1 MGAHLWFI
9 YALIAA
15 VMWGLGYVISEKLL
29 RIGMT
34 PAFMM
39 VISNILMLP
48 FLIAITAYVDHGKGQ
63 WHMFF
68 SSKEMIWLTL
78 VMGALVI
85 GGNLLILTSINEK
98 NATLASLIEITYPIF
113 TCLFAWIFLKETQIN
128 WTQAAGGL
136 LIFSGVCLI
145 YLKS

>member
-9 YALIAA
+9 YALSAA

-39 VISNILMLP
+39 VISNLLMLP
-48 FLIAITAYVDHGKGQ
+48 FLIAITAYLDAGKGQ
-63 WHMFF
+63 LQLFL
-68 SSKEMIWLTL
+68 SSKEMIALTL
-78 VMGALVI
+78 FMGMLII

-113 TCLFAWIFLKETQIN
+113 TCFFAWIFLKETQIS
-128 WTQAAGGL
+128 WAQAAGGL

>member
-1 MGAHLWFI
+1 MAAHFWFI
-9 YALIAA
+9 YALSAA

-39 VISNILMLP
+39 VISNIVMLP
-48 FLIAITAYVDHGKGQ
+48 FLIGMTAYMDAGKGQ
-63 WHMFF
+63 LQLFL
-68 SSKEMIWLTL
+68 SSKEMIALTL
-78 VMGALVI
+78 FMGALII
-85 GGNLLILTSINEK
+85 GGNLLILTSIQEK

-113 TCLFAWIFLKETQIN
+113 TCLFAWIFLKETQVN
-128 WTQAAGGL
+128 WAQAAGGV

>member
-1 MGAHLWFI
+1 MTAHFWFI
-9 YALIAA
+9 YALSAA

-39 VISNILMLP
+39 VISNIVMLP
-48 FLIAITAYVDHGKGQ
+48 FLIGMTAYMDAGKGQ
-63 WHMFF
+63 LQLFL
-68 SSKEMIWLTL
+68 SSKEMIALTL
-78 VMGALVI
+78 FMGALII
-85 GGNLLILTSINEK
+85 GGNLLILTSIQEK

-113 TCLFAWIFLKETQIN
+113 TCLFAWIFLKETQVN
-128 WTQAAGGL
+128 WAQAAGGV

>member
-1 MGAHLWFI
+1 MSAHLWFI
-9 YALIAA
+9 YALVAA

-48 FLIAITAYVDHGKGQ
+48 VLIAITAYMDHGKGQ
-63 WHMFF
+63 LQLFAG
-68 SSKEMIWLTL
+68 SKEMILLTL
-78 VMGALVI
+78 AMSVLVI

-113 TCLFAWIFLKETQIN
+113 TCLFAWIFLKETQVN
-128 WTQAAGGL
+128 WPLAVGGL

>member
-1 MGAHLWFI
+1 MSSHLWFI

-15 VMWGLGYVISEKLL
+15 VMWGLGYVISEKLM
-29 RIGMT
+29 RVGMT

-48 FLIAITAYVDHGKGQ
+48 FLIAITAYADQGKEQ
-63 WHMFF
+63 WQLFF
-68 SSKEMIWLTL
+68 NSRDMILLTL
-78 VMGALVI
+78 LMSALVI

-128 WTQAAGGL
+128 WAQAFGGL
-136 LIFSGVCLI
+136 MIFSGVCLI